1 MPASP
6 GALESEPAP
15 IDRQDIRKKVI
26 ALALPAIGHSLLH
39 VAVFFIDRM
48 LLGQYSSDAIAAMQ
62 IAGPLNWTLYSLLTC
77 YMVGSVATVARAT
90 GAKDQEAVQLYTA
103 VSIRLALVIGILAMA
118 LIFLLPLFLSFYESE
133 NLAQSALDGSY
144 DYLSVVLL
152 AYPLFSLGV
161 TSSSIMAATGD
172 TRTPF
177 FVGIIT
183 NSVNIVLNY
192 GLIFGHFGLPEWGI
206 YGAAVATACSW
217 ACEAVI
223 LGTLVVYG
231 KKAILGRLSMLW
243 FFSRV
248 RQKEA
253 IARIFKI
260 SIPTFGE
267 RVVFHIGFLIFAYL
281 ITTISTEAMAAN
293 QAVISIE
300 SLSFTTSTACGV
312 AAAAIVGQQLGAK
325 NAAAAEVGAFEA
337 MKLALVLLTGAALL
351 YLVAAEPIVS
361 LFTDDPEIL
370 RLGVT
375 VLMICALEQP
385 GLAIA
390 DVISQSLRGAGDTR
404 SPLLVTLCS
413 TWFIRVSLTWLVVSV
428 FEWGLIGVWYV
439 TAIDWT
445 LRAALLFWIFKRGR
459 WKTLK
464 I

>member
-6 GALESEPAP
+6 GALDPELPS
-15 IDRQDIRKKVI
+15 IDRKDIRKKVI

-90 GAKDQEAVQLYTA
+90 GARDKEEVQLYTA
-103 VSIRLALVIGILAMA
+103 VSIRLSLIIGILAMG
-118 LIFLLPLFLSFYESE
+118 LVFLLPLFLSFYESE

-161 TSSSIMAATGD
+161 TASSIMAATGD

-192 GLIFGHFGLPEWGI
+192 GLIFGRFGFPEWGI

-223 LGTLVVYG
+223 LG

-248 RQKEA
+248 RRKA
-253 IARIFKI
+253 AVSRIFKI

-267 RVVFHIGFLIFAYL
+267 RLVFHIGFLIFAYL

-300 SLSFTTSTACGV
+300 SLSFTTSTACGG

-325 NAAAAEVGAFEA
+325 NPEAAEIGAIEA
-337 MKLALVLLTGAALL
+337 MKLALVLLSGAALL
-351 YLVAAEPIVS
+351 YLFAAAPIVS

-428 FEWGLIGVWYV
+428 FEWGLIGVWCV
-439 TAIDWT
+439 TAVDWT
-445 LRAALLFWIFKRGR
+445 LRAGMLFWIFKRGR

>member
-1 MPASP
+1 MPALPGTLDTKSP
-6 GALESEPAP
+6 S
-15 IDRQDIRKKVI
+15 IDRRDIRKKVV

-90 GAKDQEAVQLYTA
+90 GAEDKEGVQLYTA
-103 VSIRLALVIGILAMA
+103 VSIRLALIIGVLAMA
-118 LIFLLPLFLSFYESE
+118 LVFLLPLFLSFYESE
-133 NLAQSALDGSY
+133 TLAQSALDGSY

-161 TSSSIMAATGD
+161 TASSIMAATGD

-217 ACEAVI
+217 GCEAVI
-223 LGTLVVYG
+223 LGTLIIYG

-243 FFSRV
+243 FFSRAQ
-248 RQKEA
+248 QKDA
-253 IARIFKI
+253 LARIFKI
-260 SIPTFGE
+260 SVPTFGE
-267 RVVFHIGFLIFAYL
+267 RMVFHIGFLIFAYL

-325 NAAAAEVGAFEA
+325 NPEAAEVGAIEA
-337 MKLALVLLTGAALL
+337 MKLALVLLSGAALL
-351 YLVAAEPIVS
+351 YLFAAAPIVS

-459 WKTLK
+459 WKALK

>member
-6 GALESEPAP
+6 GAPEASTPP
-15 IDRQDIRKKVI
+15 TDRKAIRKKVI

-90 GAKDQEAVQLYTA
+90 GAEDEEGVRLYTA
-103 VSIRLALVIGILAMA
+103 VSLRLAVTIGVLAMG
-118 LIFLLPLFLSFYESE
+118 LVFILPFLLSCYESE
-133 NLAQSALDGSY
+133 SLAQSALDGSY

-152 AYPLFSLGV
+152 AYPLFSIGV
-161 TSSSIMAATGD
+161 TASSIMAATGD

-177 FVGIIT
+177 FVGIVT
-183 NSVNIVLNY
+183 NSVNMVLNY

-206 YGAAVATACSW
+206 YGAAVATAASW
-217 ACEAVI
+217 ACEALI
-223 LGTLVVYG
+223 LGTLIVYG

-243 FFSRV
+243 FFSRA
-248 RQKEA
+248 RRKEA
-253 IARIFKI
+253 MARIFKI

-267 RVVFHIGFLIFAYL
+267 RLVFHLGFLIFAYL

-325 NAAAAEVGAFEA
+325 NPEAAEMGAMEA
-337 MKLALVLLTGAALL
+337 MKLALLLLGIASVIYLAA
-351 YLVAAEPIVS
+351 ATPIVS
-361 LFTDDPEIL
+361 LFTSDPEIL

-385 GLAIA
+385 GLAVA
-390 DVISQSLRGAGDTR
+390 DVISQALRGAGDTR
-404 SPLLVTLCS
+404 SPLIVTLCS
-413 TWFIRVSLTWLVVSV
+413 TWFVRVSLTWLVVSV

-445 LRAALLFWIFKRGR
+445 LRATLVFWIFKRGR